1 MLACL
6 FCMCAWLWV
15 ALPPSHT
22 ATTTPLHR
30 CAATAPALLKW
41 HGWMCCP
48 KIRPTHPPT
57 FNSLNTK
64 ISCILK
70 PHMWCWHTPF
80 HKCTTHTFS
89 LVSGHTASVADMHT
103 TRHTTTSFA
112 SHHNGVCH
120 TLLGTPLSTQ
130 VQHLLSP
137 CLWAEFQCCC
147 CMYH

>member
-70 PHMWCWHTPF
+70 PHMECWHTPF
-80 HKCTTHTFS
+80 HTGTTHTFS

-112 SHHNGVCH
+112 SHHNGVCA
-120 TLLGTPLSTQ
+120 T
-130 VQHLLSP
+130 P
-137 CLWAEFQCCC
+137 CLIHPFPHKYNTYFPLAFGQSSSVAAA
-147 CMYH
+147 